1 MLIVEIG
8 KPKTG
13 KTVSACTFPK
23 KMLFLDWDGGFKSVQ
38 HTRDKAG
45 QLVVPDWKDI
55 NIISFLREG
64 RAPLEFKTATKADFE
79 NNVTP
84 EYAKKAIP
92 LVKRY
97 NDVLDELHADQCVP
111 ASYIK
116 GCSPDDSTRIG
127 PFDSLVLDSCTAI
140 FRVWKEMIITV
151 NKIPHLRIADYGTLE
166 GILFSQFIPDLITL
180 SEKIPWIILI
190 VHEDIEKDELTGKT
204 LEFPIGTSRAQGKL
218 LSSAFDETWRQVND
232 GNDYVW
238 RTKNHGRFES
248 AGSRLD
254 LPDRIKANYQ
264 TLKAELDKKK

>member
-23 KMLFLDWDGGFKSVQ
+23 NMLFLDWDGGFKSVK

-45 QLVVPDWKDI
+45 QLVVPDWQDI
-55 NIISFLREG
+55 NIIPFTRDG
-64 RAPLEFKTATKADFE
+64 RAPLEFKTADKADFE
-79 NNVTP
+79 RHVTP

-92 LVKRY
+92 LIERY
-97 NDVLDELHADQCVP
+97 NNVLDELHIDQCVP
-111 ASYIK
+111 AEYI
-116 GCSPDDSTRIG
+116 GGVSGPSRVG
-127 PFDSLVLDSCTAI
+127 PFQTLVIDSLTVV
-140 FRVWKEMIITV
+140 FRVWKEMIIAV

-180 SEKIPWIILI
+180 GEKIPWIILI

-204 LEFPIGTSRAQGKL
+204 LEFPVGPSRAMGKI
-218 LSSAFDETWRQVND
+218 LSAAFDDTWRQVVD
-232 GNDYVW
+232 GGDYVW

-254 LPDRIKANYQ
+254 LPDRMKANYQ
-264 TLKAELDKKK
+264 TLAKHLESKG